1 MNDFKSNSH
10 KSKSIENKPKIER
23 VVSGKVQVKKKNELQ
38 KMADIFISEDVDS
51 VKNYIF
57 IDVLVPAIKKAVS
70 DIVTNG
76 IDMLLY
82 GETGRTKKSTT
93 SSKVSYTNYNVR
105 PNERQTQPNNRR
117 GSYGYEDVIIDNKC
131 EAEEVLNTMDD
142 IIDNYG
148 IVSVA
153 DFNELVGVSGKF
165 TDNNYGWSDLK
176 TATVIRV
183 RDGWVIKLPR
193 AIVL

>member
-1 MNDFKSNSH
+1 MEDFRSNSH
-10 KSKSIENKPKIER
+10 KSKSIDDKPKIEK

-82 GETGRTKKSTT
+82 GEAGRTKKNTT

-105 PNERQTQPNNRR
+105 PNERQPNNRR
-117 GSYGYEDVIIDNKC
+117 SSYGYEEVIIDNKR
-131 EAEEVLNTMDD
+131 EAEEVLSTMED
-142 IIDNYG
+142 IIDSYG

-165 TDNNYGWSDLK
+165 TDNNYGWSDLR
-176 TATVIRV
+176 TATIIRV
-183 RDGWVIKLPR
+183 RDGWIIKLPR